1 MWRIFY
7 LDGGCCCSEVSTSPH
22 QIISNQHLESF
33 SIWNV
38 HNTSSKCS
46 KTIIIS
52 LYVYRNSINSQK
64 FSDERHGPF
73 KPHNVYQS
81 EMRVRPNF
89 RPNPA
94 ISALA
99 GSEAGDAASFRA
111 MRYYQGESAKRRDE
125 ILTELAK
132 SGTN

>member
-1 MWRIFY
+1 MSGVNPVTAWIKSRMETYKGREEWFE
-7 LDGGCCCSEVSTSPH
+7 DRVAETS
-22 QIISNQHLESF
+22 I
-33 SIWNV
+33 
-38 HNTSSKCS
+38 C
-46 KTIIIS
+46 
-52 LYVYRNSINSQK
+52 SQK

-81 EMRVRPNF
+81 EGRTRPNF

-94 ISALA
+94 ISSLA
-99 GSEAGDAASFRA
+99 GSEAGDAGSFRA

-132 SGTN
+132 SG